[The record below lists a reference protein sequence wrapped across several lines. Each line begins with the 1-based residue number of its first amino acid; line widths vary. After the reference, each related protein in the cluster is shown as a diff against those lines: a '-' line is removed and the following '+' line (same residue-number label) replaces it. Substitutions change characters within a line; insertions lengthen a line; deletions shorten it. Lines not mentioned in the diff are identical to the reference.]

1 MTTLGITLFL
11 LALLALLLAG
21 GVWIAIVLLAMGWA
35 AMELFTSTP
44 VGKLMATTVWGS
56 SASWSLTAL
65 PLFIWMG
72 EILFRSR
79 ISEDMFRG
87 LAPWLTALPGR
98 LMHCNV
104 IGCGIFA
111 AISGSSAAT
120 AATIGKMT
128 VPELL
133 RRGYHEP
140 MVIGSLAGAG
150 TLGLLI
156 PPSIIMIVYGVAAD
170 VSIARLFIAGV
181 LPGIMLM
188 SLFSGYIIL
197 WALLNPDK
205 TPPSDIH
212 MSFAEKVYASRLLI
226 PTVLLIAAVI
236 GSIYSGIATP
246 TEAAVLGVVG
256 SLLLSLVSGSLDWK
270 TFSGAVMGAMRT
282 SCMIAFILT
291 GAAFLTTAM
300 GFTGIPK
307 AMATWITGQAL
318 SPTLLIAVLTL
329 LFIVLGCFLDGISMV
344 VLTAAVI
351 LPTVQAAHIDLL
363 WFGIFIV
370 LVVEMAQI
378 TPPVGFNLYVLQ
390 GMTGKDIFTIGK
402 AALPFFFLMVI
413 AVAIIWIFPQIVT
426 YLPQQMLGK
435 S

>member
-1 MTTLGITLFL
+1 MTTLGIALFL
-11 LALLALLLAG
+11 LALLAVLLAG
-21 GVWIAIVLLAMGWA
+21 GVWIALVLLAMGWA

-87 LAPWLTALPGR
+87 LAPWLSALPGR

-133 RRGYHEP
+133 KRGYYEP

-156 PPSIIMIVYGVAAD
+156 PPSIIMIVYGVAAN

-181 LPGIMLM
+181 LPGVMLM

-205 TPPSDIH
+205 TPPSDMH
-212 MSFAEKVYASRLLI
+212 LNFAQKLYAARLLI

-236 GSIYSGIATP
+236 GSIYSGVATP
-246 TEAAVLGVVG
+246 TEAAVLGVAG
-256 SLLLSLVSGSLDWK
+256 SLVLSLVSGSLDWK
-270 TFSGAVMGAMRT
+270 TFCASVMGAMRT

-300 GFTGIPK
+300 AFTGIPES
-307 AMATWITGQAL
+307 MAAWITRQAL
-318 SPTLLIAVLTL
+318 SPVMLIAVLTL
-329 LFIVLGCFLDGISMV
+329 LFIVLGSFVDGISMV

-351 LPTVQAAHIDLL
+351 LPSVQAAHIDLL

-370 LVVEMAQI
+370 MVVEMAQI

-390 GMTGKDIFTIGK
+390 NLTGKDIFSIGK
-402 AALPFFFLMVI
+402 HALPFFLLMVI
-413 AVAIIWIFPQIVT
+413 AVAIIWIFPEMVT
-426 YLPQQMLGK
+426 YLPRRMLGRN
-435 S
+435 

>member
-1 MTTLGITLFL
+1 
-11 LALLALLLAG
+11 
-21 GVWIAIVLLAMGWA
+21 
-35 AMELFTSTP
+35 
-44 VGKLMATTVWGS
+44 
-56 SASWSLTAL
+56 
-65 PLFIWMG
+65 
-72 EILFRSR
+72 
-79 ISEDMFRG
+79 MFRG
-87 LAPWLTALPGR
+87 LAPWLSALPGR

-133 RRGYHEP
+133 KRGYHEP

-156 PPSIIMIVYGVAAD
+156 PPSIIMIVYGVAAN

-181 LPGIMLM
+181 VPGIMLM

-197 WALLNPDK
+197 WSLLNPDK

-212 MSFAEKVYASRLLI
+212 MSFAQKLYASRLLI

-246 TEAAVLGVVG
+246 TEAAVLGVLG
-256 SLLLSLVSGSLDWK
+256 SLILSLVSGSLDWK
-270 TFSGAVMGAMRT
+270 TFYDSVMGAMRT

-300 GFTGIPK
+300 AFTGIPES
-307 AMATWITGQAL
+307 MAAWITKQAL
-318 SPTLLIAVLTL
+318 SPVMLIAVLTL
-329 LFIVLGCFLDGISMV
+329 LFIVLGCFIDGISMV

-390 GMTGKDIFTIGK
+390 SMTGKDIFSIGK
-402 AALPFFFLMVI
+402 HALPFFLLMVA
-413 AVAIIWIFPQIVT
+413 AVAIIWIFPDMVT
-426 YLPQQMLGK
+426 FLPQRMLGRG
-435 S
+435 